1 MSLHENRLPEPSP
14 PETELI
20 NAANALPELSTGIRN
35 ATLNACGVQ
44 IRRARRIRMAK
55 AASILVI
62 VASAV
67 FAIGAL
73 SMAPEES
80 EWRPMIGETPQQ
92 QTVPRSPG
100 HMPMQPDG
108 SGVAIGKPKPAGNLV
123 EQETNEAVDE
133 FQKRTT
139 AVLNFL
145 NPPGQ

>member
-1 MSLHENRLPEPSP
+1 MSLQENRLPEPSP

-20 NAANALPELSTGIRN
+20 NAANALPELSAGFRST
-35 ATLNACGVQ
+35 TLNTCGVQ
-44 IRRARRIRMAK
+44 IRRARRIRIAK
-55 AASILVI
+55 AASILII

-80 EWRPMIGETPQQ
+80 EWRPMIGDAPQQ

-100 HMPMQPDG
+100 QMTMPPDS
-108 SGVAIGKPKPAGNLV
+108 SGVAVGNPRPAGNIV
-123 EQETNEAVDE
+123 EQETNEAVE
-133 FQKRTT
+133 KFQKRTQ
-139 AVLNFL
+139 AMLNFL